1 MKEKYI
7 DSSSRRDRLHLYIWM
22 PKDQPKPGLIVQ
34 MTHGMV
40 EHMGR
45 YEELAQYLN
54 AHGIGAIGHDTL
66 GHGKSAQTSSQF
78 GFFAKKNGD
87 RCLVTDV
94 ARVTAYIRKQYP
106 DSHIVL
112 LGHSMGSFV
121 SRQYITQY
129 GSKIDG
135 AILMGTGDP
144 GKLKV
149 EFGLAVAGFTR
160 VLRGDFYRSDLINYL
175 MLDSNDHY
183 FFEKECTSWLSSN
196 QDEVDRYHGDE
207 YCGFQ
212 FTVSAYLD
220 FFRILMK
227 LAQNKGTAKIPKR
240 LPILL
245 LSGRDDAI
253 GEFGKGVTRVYDRYK
268 RAGIHD
274 VSMKLYPGMRHELLH
289 ETERKQVQ
297 EDILSWIEE
306 HFEQE

>member
-1 MKEKYI
+1 MK
-7 DSSSRRDRLHLYIWM
+7 RN
-22 PKDQPKPGLIVQ
+22 
-34 MTHGMV
+34 
-40 EHMGR
+40 
-45 YEELAQYLN
+45 AQ
-54 AHGIGAIGHDTL
+54 
-66 GHGKSAQTSSQF
+66 
-78 GFFAKKNGD
+78 
-87 RCLVTDV
+87 
-94 ARVTAYIRKQYP
+94 
-106 DSHIVL
+106 
-112 LGHSMGSFV
+112 
-121 SRQYITQY
+121 
-129 GSKIDG
+129 
-135 AILMGTGDP
+135 
-144 GKLKV
+144 
-149 EFGLAVAGFTR
+149 AG
-160 VLRGDFYRSDLINYL
+160 
-175 MLDSNDHY
+175 
-183 FFEKECTSWLSSN
+183 
-196 QDEVDRYHGDE
+196 YHGDE